1 MKKLKEYV
9 EVETATLALIKES
22 LAPYSFSRYCEA
34 EEDSCVK
41 MSYPEGRV
49 NKTREGEIITIEI
62 KIRKRANR
70 ERERER
76 EEQFRG
82 NIIESV

>member
-1 MKKLKEYV
+1 M
-9 EVETATLALIKES
+9 
-22 LAPYSFSRYCEA
+22 
-34 EEDSCVK
+34 K
-41 MSYPEGRV
+41 MSSPEGRV

-70 ERERER
+70 E
-76 EEQFRG
+76 EQFRG